1 MSITV
6 SIQVRLNSVDPG
18 VAFVCGHGFVVAV
31 PLFLSRYSLSSV
43 LTKGFL
49 LFCFHFYKIILQ
61 NKLRISKQ
69 SFLSLFTSFYPLL
82 GLI

>member
-31 PLFLSRYSLSSV
+31 PLLLSDILCHRSLP
-43 LTKGFL
+43 KGFFFFVFV
-49 LFCFHFYKIILQ
+49 FCKII
-61 NKLRISKQ
+61 
-69 SFLSLFTSFYPLL
+69 
-82 GLI
+82 